1 MKKMTIK
8 NLVVAVVFFTVTVP
22 VMAQESTVSEDKK
35 SDAGKNWFISA
46 GASGNLLVGEQ
57 DNEYGNLGDH
67 VRLGGELSIGKW
79 FNPNFGMRTQF
90 MLGGLKGFN
99 FYEHKGGEYTRSDR
113 DRDSYPAGYYKG
125 TLKAAGDAGFWQ
137 QFSYGTATI
146 DLMANLT
153 NLFRGYYREAPIEFI
168 PFVGIGFIHASKS
181 ETNPTF
187 NNIVGKLGMRVNFN
201 LNSQFAIYLEPQAN
215 FTSAEFDGYVGNRNM
230 DAIGNVMAGVQF
242 NINKNFAKATTLSQ
256 TEVNM
261 LNQRINEQYSVIE
274 NQQTILE
281 RQQKMLQEM
290 ENKPPKQK
298 DGQKPVVETGVGS
311 ESKYLPDYIRFGL
324 NSANIDFSE
333 KHKVEDAAAY
343 LKANPESKLLLI
355 GYADKQTGN
364 SKYNYNLSCKRV
376 ENVASQLKNL
386 GINSNRLII
395 QCIGDKEQPYDQ
407 NEWNRVVIMVER
419 K

>member
-1 MKKMTIK
+1 MRKMTIK
-8 NLVVAVVFFTVTVP
+8 NLVVAVVFFAVTIP
-22 VMAQESTVSEDKK
+22 VMAQESTVLEDKK
-35 SDAGKNWFISA
+35 SDADKNWFISA
-46 GASGNLLVGEQ
+46 GVSGNLLVGEQ
-57 DNEYGNLGDH
+57 DDEYGNLGDRI
-67 VRLGGELSIGKW
+67 RLGGELSIGKW

-99 FYEHKGGEYTRSDR
+99 FNEHKGGEYTRNDR
-113 DRDSYPAGYYKG
+113 DRDPYPIGYYKG

-153 NLFRGYYREAPIEFI
+153 NLFRGYYREAPVEFI

-230 DAIGNVMAGVQF
+230 DAIGNVIAGVQF

-256 TEVNM
+256 TEVDM
-261 LNQRINEQYSVIE
+261 LNRKINEQYSMIE

-290 ENKPPKQK
+290 GNKQPESK
-298 DGQKPVVETGVGS
+298 DRQKPVEIVAGDA
-311 ESKYLPDYIRFGL
+311 SKYLPDYIRFGL
-324 NSANIDFSE
+324 NSSNIDISE

-343 LKANPESKLLLI
+343 LKANPESRLLLI
-355 GYADKQTGN
+355 GYADRQTGN
-364 SKYNYNLSCKRV
+364 SKYNYDLSCRRV
-376 ENVASQLKNL
+376 ESVARQLRDL